1 MTTLFHKILSIIDDF
16 RGRSLSRSDVFYSV
30 LCLLFLSVQLV
41 YLQLRIPFLTERVPL
56 FYTRPWG
63 MPQLADRY
71 LLFLIPLVSFIV
83 SLLGLFFRYYLDF
96 KFFKYGALIV
106 SYFVFAVQTL
116 LTFSLF
122 RIVNLTVLVSEP
134 LVPLR
139 VVQMFLPFLGGLM
152 VALLLSPYYVKL
164 MFKFRIVTDPTIHK
178 HPGMILKRPSA
189 RGGGLFF
196 ALIFVSL
203 SLALTSL
210 NFQTLGVFA
219 LVLLLAFIGLLD
231 DYQNTHPGSKL
242 RFFENPLIRLSV
254 LFLVVSGLYFF
265 DIHIDSLT
273 LPILGTLDLT
283 RISFDLGFIHI
294 APVSWLFTTF
304 WVVWVLNLL
313 SWSNGVDGQYSG
325 IVGIGL
331 IVVGLL
337 GLRFTSLTPEQLTYA
352 RLAFIASGV
361 ALGLT
366 RVTWHPSKIMWG
378 FGAMSAG
385 LVLSTLAILVQ
396 SKIVASVLILLIPF
410 LDAVVTFFRRLLSGR
425 SPWKG
430 DRGHLHHLLMA
441 KGLSEKQTALFYWFV
456 TALFGGLSFLSVDTP
471 SIQWLLMFLGI
482 LFFGF
487 ILMSVR
493 LSNPSTPSP
502 QIEK

>member
-1 MTTLFHKILSIIDDF
+1 MTIPLHKIRSAFADF
-16 RGRSLSRSDVFYSV
+16 HRRSLSRSDVFYPV
-30 LCLLFLSVQLV
+30 MCLVFLGVQLV
-41 YLQLRIPFLTERVPL
+41 YLRLRIPFLTERVPL

-63 MPQLADRY
+63 VSQLADRY
-71 LLFLIPLVSFIV
+71 LLFVIPLVSFIV

-96 KFFKYGALIV
+96 KFFKYGSLIV
-106 SYFVFAVQTL
+106 SYFVFALHTL
-116 LTFSLF
+116 LTFSLL

-139 VVQMFLPFLGGLM
+139 VIQMFLPFLGGLL
-152 VALLLSPYYVKL
+152 VSLLLSPYYVKL
-164 MFKFRIVTDPTIHK
+164 MFKLRIVTDPMVHR

-196 ALIFVSL
+196 ALAFVALSFAFTSL
-203 SLALTSL
+203 SL
-210 NFQTLGVFA
+210 QILGVLA

-242 RFFENPLIRLSV
+242 GFFENPLVRLLV

-265 DIHIDSLT
+265 GIHIDSLT
-273 LPILGTLDLT
+273 LPLLGTVDLT
-283 RISFDLGFIHI
+283 FISFDISFLHV
-294 APVSWLFTTF
+294 APISWLFTTF

-331 IVVGLL
+331 IVVGFL
-337 GLRFTSLTPEQLTYA
+337 GLRFASLTPEQLTYA
-352 RLAFIASGV
+352 RLAFVASGV

-410 LDAVVTFFRRLLSGR
+410 LDAIVTFFRRLLSGR

-441 KGLSEKQTALFYWFV
+441 KGLNEKQTALFYWFV
-456 TALFGGLSFLSVDTP
+456 TALFGGLSFLSVDAP

-493 LSNPSTPSP
+493 LSSPSNLSP
-502 QIEK
+502 ESEK